1 MLRLANGE
9 EIIGQDLA
17 RIVTEARA
25 VGRSL
30 EAFPTHYPQHILE
43 QATIAGALLAEALA
57 AQPQALADSVAAR
70 LDLIAAEYE
79 RGWEGRPTQDGGL
92 RLARVLRGVEEV
104 RRLDGQVLRSGEA
117 RRLAT
122 HTQSLQEVYG
132 QPAELVRRDRK
143 QTIYGPVDLLNAI
156 LAEGE
161 KGLTLQRYK
170 GLGEMNPDQLWETTL
185 DPEARTLLQVKVDDL
200 AEADDLFTKLMGDVV
215 EPRREFIQRNALN
228 VENLDA

>member
-1 MLRLANGE
+1 M
-9 EIIGQDLA
+9 
-17 RIVTEARA
+17 TEARA

-122 HTQSLQEVYG
+122 HTQSLPRG
-132 QPAELVRRDRK
+132 LRPTRRIWCAVTASR
-143 QTIYGPVDLLNAI
+143 
-156 LAEGE
+156 
-161 KGLTLQRYK
+161 RS
-170 GLGEMNPDQLWETTL
+170 M
-185 DPEARTLLQVKVDDL
+185 ARWTC
-200 AEADDLFTKLMGDVV
+200 
-215 EPRREFIQRNALN
+215 
-228 VENLDA
+228 